1 MRLTPPTIPIFLISI
16 VVAVL
21 AIGDIYYHVPSLHG
35 FIAGHRLGMVVAAY
49 VILAAG
55 VIFPGL

>member
-1 MRLTPPTIPIFLISI
+1 MRLTPPTIPVFLISI

-21 AIGDIYYHVPSLHG
+21 AVGDIYYHVPSLHG
-35 FIAGHRLGMVVAAY
+35 FIAAHRFGMVAVAY
-49 VILAAG
+49 LILAAG